1 LNVARPAAAGT
12 PEVRWSR
19 LGDIGLC
26 ALFSFVA
33 LAPIVRTY
41 QALAD
46 GLPILALHHALSG
59 TATLI
64 MAALLVLRREA
75 LFRTTRRREQVAA
88 IVETF
93 MVLPLGLV
101 PLKWQSDWLL
111 ELISVGFIVAHGW
124 IIWSLLTLRR
134 SFSIFPEA
142 RGLITHG
149 PYGFVRHPLYVAYF
163 LTYTLLMIPRF
174 GVPAVCLAAIGIG
187 AEVLRSKNEERL
199 LRVAFPG
206 YDAYA
211 ASVRAFVPIK
221 RRASGSSPHP

>member
-1 LNVARPAAAGT
+1 MQQIFAT
-12 PEVRWSR
+12 
-19 LGDIGLC
+19 
-26 ALFSFVA
+26 LFSFVA
-33 LAPIVRTY
+33 VAPIVRTY

-134 SFSIFPEA
+134 SFSNFP
-142 RGLITHG
+142 
-149 PYGFVRHPLYVAYF
+149 
-163 LTYTLLMIPRF
+163 
-174 GVPAVCLAAIGIG
+174 
-187 AEVLRSKNEERL
+187 RL
-199 LRVAFPG
+199 EG
-206 YDAYA
+206 
-211 ASVRAFVPIK
+211 
-221 RRASGSSPHP
+221 